1 MQRLSK
7 LIATAGVISRRKAA
21 ALVRSGRVR
30 VDGEVVREPG
40 AEVDPDSSRV
50 EVDGRLVTVRPRR
63 YIMLNKPRGPLSTTT
78 DYRGRPTVLDL
89 LPGTAERL
97 YPAGR
102 LDADTEGLLLI
113 TNDGDLTYRLTH
125 PRYGVEK
132 VYEAEVKGR
141 PSRATLKKL
150 EGGMMLEEGPTG
162 PARIRVLRSGTDES
176 LVEITV
182 HAGRKRMVRRMLA
195 AVGHPVIALRR
206 TRVGSLTLGNLR
218 PGQWRELTQQE
229 LAALGAAIS
238 GSDPARKGTR
248 STPSQ
253 HGVS

>member
-7 LIATAGVISRRKAA
+7 LIAAAGVVSRRKAA

-30 VDGEVVREPG
+30 VDGEIVREPA

-50 EVDGRLVTVRPRR
+50 EVDGRLIQIQPRR
-63 YIMLNKPRGPLSTTT
+63 YIILNKPRGPLSTTT
-78 DYRGRPTVLDL
+78 DQRGRSTVLDL
-89 LPGTAERL
+89 VPDTAERL

-132 VYEAEVKGR
+132 VYQAEVKGR

-150 EGGMMLEEGPTG
+150 EDGMMLEEGPTG
-162 PARIRVLRSGTDES
+162 PARTRLLRPGRDES

-195 AVGHPVIALRR
+195 AVGHAVIALRR
-206 TRVGSLTLGNLR
+206 TRLGALTLGDLR
-218 PGQWRELTQQE
+218 PGQWRQLTQQE
-229 LAALGAAIS
+229 LAALRAAIS
-238 GSDPARKGTR
+238 ANDPARKGAR
-248 STPSQ
+248 STPSRR
-253 HGVS
+253 GPS